1 MHVLSIT
8 IREIAMQLSS
18 AKPDP
23 ALWSGDAARAF
34 TSSLDNLIH
43 DLLVLGNQLGA

>member
-8 IREIAMQLSS
+8 IREIALQLSS

-23 ALWSGDAARAF
+23 ALWSGDSARAF
-34 TSSLDNLIH
+34 AASLDNLIH
-43 DLLVLGNQLGA
+43 DLIALGNQLGG

>member
-8 IREIAMQLSS
+8 IREIAMQLNS

-23 ALWSGDAARAF
+23 AFWHGDSARAF
-34 TSSLDNLIH
+34 AASLDSLIH
-43 DLLVLGNQLGA
+43 DLTALANQLGA